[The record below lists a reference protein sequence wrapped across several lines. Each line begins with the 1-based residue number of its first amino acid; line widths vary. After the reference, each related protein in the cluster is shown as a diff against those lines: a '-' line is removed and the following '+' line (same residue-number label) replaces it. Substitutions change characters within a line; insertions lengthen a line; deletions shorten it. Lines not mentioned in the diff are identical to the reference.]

1 MKKVAILSLLLSIS
15 GLSYAQKGVE
25 LTLKYNESTAKYG
38 VYAKP
43 NFTQRNFNLG
53 PSQITVVLPS
63 VVANEKLRIQNTDGG
78 SWEDNSIVYAPTVN
92 IRGDY
97 HGIATMGA
105 KTDLIEGHETL
116 LFSFSVSGEVDPL
129 QVKLFENADGPSS
142 SSPGMKGGDFANTL
156 NDALSGDIYM
166 RNYQFKK
173 YKQDDSTAFVS
184 DLVST
189 DSNSLTLYP
198 NTTQQDFKIG
208 LSEVSEDESVTM
220 YVVTEQ
226 GREIMRVTTTKK
238 NLEEKVFSIPTDISS
253 QNLVVRVKTKKNVF
267 GRRLI
272 LDRD

>member
-1 MKKVAILSLLLSIS
+1 MKKIAIFSLLLSMS
-15 GLSYAQKGVE
+15 YFSYAQKGIE
-25 LTLKYNESTAKYG
+25 LTLKYNESTAKYE

-43 NFTQRNFNLG
+43 NFTKRNFNLG

-63 VVANEKLRIQNTDGG
+63 VVTNEKLRIQNTDGG
-78 SWEDNSIVYAPTVN
+78 SWEDNSIVFAPTVN
-92 IRGDY
+92 TKVDY

-105 KTDLIEGHETL
+105 KTDLVEGYETL
-116 LFSFSVSGEVDPL
+116 LFSFSISGVVDPS

-166 RNYQFKK
+166 GNYRLKK
-173 YKQDDSTAFVS
+173 KIQDDSTSLVG
-184 DLVST
+184 DLVT
-189 DSNSLTLYP
+189 TENNSLTLYP
-198 NTTQQDFKIG
+198 NTTQEDFKVG